1 MPNHS
6 SVIQIGHITR
16 DPELRSTPS
25 GKSVAKSGLAT
36 NHRFGQG
43 DQSKDE
49 VCFIDF
55 EIWGASAESLA
66 KHVHKGDAILI
77 EGRLKMD
84 QWDDKATGQKRSK
97 LKVTA
102 DSITFI
108 GGQNQGQDP
117 AQGRQAAPSQAPQQA
132 QQSAPDDLAVEDIPF

>member
-6 SVIQIGHITR
+6 SIVQIGHITR

-25 GKSVAKSGLAT
+25 GKFVAKSGLAT

-55 EIWGASAESLA
+55 EIWGSSAESLA

-84 QWDDKATGQKRSK
+84 SWDDKTSGQKRTKHVISVSRWSFMGGK
-97 LKVTA
+97 KDEADAPARSVRPARQPALVTPEES
-102 DSITFI
+102 D
-108 GGQNQGQDP
+108 
-117 AQGRQAAPSQAPQQA
+117 
-132 QQSAPDDLAVEDIPF
+132 VPF